1 MSGPAGAT
9 RVRLRGLRVGTVRR
23 PSPRTVMVL
32 AAVAALVL
40 GGWLWLR
47 DSSLVSVRRV
57 TVTGVSGPD
66 AGQIRRALV
75 ASART
80 MTTLDVQIGQLRTA
94 VAPYPVVKNLQV
106 STQFPHGMR
115 IQVIEQIPVAAVSV
129 DGRSI
134 AVAADGT
141 LLHDVVASSQLPVIP
156 LRVPPGGSRLTDPA
170 ARGAVAVLA
179 AAPYPLLSH
188 LVQVTS
194 DGAHGLVAQVRN
206 GPSIYFGDA
215 HELAAKWA
223 AAIGVLAQAGSAG
236 ASYID
241 VTDPGRPAAGP
252 GSTSSSSSSASTA
265 TTTGASSGSTSAS
278 TTPGVSTT
286 PGLTTTPSG
295 G

>member
-1 MSGPAGAT
+1 MNGTTGAT
-9 RVRLRGLRVGTVRR
+9 RGALRGLRIRNLRR
-23 PSPRTVMVL
+23 PSPRTVAVL
-32 AAVAALVL
+32 AAIGALL
-40 GGWLWLR
+40 AGGWLWLR

-66 AGQIRRALV
+66 AGQIRTALV

-80 MTTLDVQIGQLRTA
+80 MTTLDVQISQLRTA

-106 STQFPHGMR
+106 STQFPHGLR

-129 DGRSI
+129 DGRST

-141 LLHDVVASSQLPVIP
+141 LLHDVVASPQLPVIP
-156 LRVPPGGSRLTDPA
+156 LRVPPAGARLTDPG

-179 AAPYPLLSH
+179 AAPYQLLSH
-188 LVQVTS
+188 LTGVTTGGS
-194 DGAHGLVAQVRN
+194 HGLVAQLRV

-215 HELAAKWA
+215 HQLAAKWA
-223 AAIGVLAQAGSAG
+223 AAIAVLAQAGSAG
-236 ASYID
+236 SSYID

-252 GSTSSSSSSASTA
+252 GSTGAAAGTAAASTA
-265 TTTGASSGSTSAS
+265 
-278 TTPGVSTT
+278 PV
-286 PGLTTTPSG
+286 TTTPAG